1 MALSIHYLLPDS
13 CLMLLLAPS
22 AVVLVIA
29 GDVVEMVDGVK
40 RNNTKL

>member
-1 MALSIHYLLPDS
+1 MLS
-13 CLMLLLAPS
+13 LAPS

-29 GDVVEMVDGVK
+29 GDVVEMVAGVK